1 MGWLEGHCDPG
12 MDLGEAAT
20 AWDPEAYAQ
29 KVTEE
34 VIAEAAKLYVASVMP
49 RRLGGQAT
57 RNELAADKRLARR
70 LGWVMNQ
77 AVLAWGGSGY
87 LDKIRVESQSEEAR
101 VSGAQVD
108 LQTWHEERSAKVRR
122 ERQFVASVCLHHGL
136 RQLGNRFVQRYT
148 SELGQI
154 RWALR

>member
-34 VIAEAAKLYVASVMP
+34 VIAEAAKLYVA
-49 RRLGGQAT
+49 
-57 RNELAADKRLARR
+57 
-70 LGWVMNQ
+70 
-77 AVLAWGGSGY
+77 SGY